1 MIRLEKVC
9 FQYPDG
15 PPVLQDITLH
25 IGRGEFVAL
34 LGANGSGKTTLLKLL
49 NGLLRP
55 VSGRVV
61 IDGVDTAQSRT
72 SQLARRV
79 GFLFQNPDHQ
89 IFCSTVYEE
98 IAFGLKNTGHP
109 ATAIPDLVR
118 EAARRVGLE
127 HLLSAA
133 PCTLSKGQRQQVA
146 LASVLALH
154 TPLLVLDEPTTGQA
168 HRTGQAVL
176 ELIRQMHRAGRTI
189 LMVTHDLELALMY
202 TERTIVLQNGRVTA
216 DGPTRKVLSQR
227 EVLHAA
233 GLEQPQIC
241 HLAIQL
247 QKDYPAWS
255 ALHRAATPAEMLGAI
270 LHIRGGESGG
280 RPA

>member
-1 MIRLEKVC
+1 MIRLENVC

-34 LGANGSGKTTLLKLL
+34 LGANGSGKSTLLKLL

-61 IDGVDTAQSRT
+61 VDGLDTGRSRT
-72 SQLARRV
+72 SQLARRL

-109 ATAIPDLVR
+109 AAAIPELVR
-118 EAARRVGLE
+118 EAARRAGLE
-127 HLLSAA
+127 HLLSAS
-133 PCTLSKGQRQQVA
+133 PCTLSKGQRQLVA
-146 LASVLALH
+146 LAGVLALH

-168 HRTGQAVL
+168 HRTGQGIL
-176 ELIRQMHRAGRTI
+176 ELIRQLHREGRTI
-189 LMVTHDLELALMY
+189 IMVTHDLELALLY
-202 TERTIVLQNGRVTA
+202 ARRTIVLQNGRVAA
-216 DGPTRKVLSQR
+216 DGPTRAVMSQR
-227 EVLHAA
+227 EVLLAA

-241 HLAIQL
+241 HLAGLL
-247 QKDYPAWS
+247 QKDFPAWS
-255 ALHRAATPAEMLGAI
+255 ALHRSATPSEMLGAI
-270 LHIRGGESGG
+270 LHNRGGESSGC
-280 RPA
+280 PA

>member
-1 MIRLEKVC
+1 MIWLEKVC

-25 IGRGEFVAL
+25 IGSGEFVAL

-61 IDGVDTAQSRT
+61 IDGLDTAQSRT

-109 ATAIPDLVR
+109 TPAIPALVR
-118 EAARRVGLE
+118 EAARQVGLE
-127 HLLSAA
+127 HLLSAS
-133 PCTLSKGQRQQVA
+133 PCTLSKSQRQQVA
-146 LASVLALH
+146 LASVLALG
-154 TPLLVLDEPTTGQA
+154 TPILVLDEPTTGQA
-168 HRTGQAVL
+168 HRTGRAIL

-189 LMVTHDLELALMY
+189 IMVTHDLELALMY
-202 TERTIVLQNGRVTA
+202 AQRSIVLQNGRVTA
-216 DGPTRKVLSQR
+216 DGPTRAIMSQR
-227 EVLHAA
+227 EVLLAA

-241 HLAIQL
+241 QLASLL
-247 QKDYPAWS
+247 QKDFPAWS
-255 ALHRAATPAEMLGAI
+255 ALHRAATPSEMLGAI
-270 LHIRGGESGG
+270 LHIRGGERSG
-280 RPA
+280 RSA